1 MVLVCFMVNRF
12 CFSLTPLFL
21 PFLCSAAPVDYAR
34 QVQPLFEEHCT
45 DCHAAGDTDGDFAL
59 DTFAALMKGGENG
72 PALLAGRADDSLLV
86 KFLEGRSG
94 KTGKNQFM
102 PPGKR
107 DHLKAEEIALIKQ
120 WINEGAHGPVASTT
134 SVDPLAKLPKITSQ
148 SAVKPIHA
156 IAVDAAGKVAALG
169 RYGCVELVDAA
180 TMKLVRKIEGIVGKP
195 GAMSFSKDG
204 AMLFVG
210 AGEAGISGVAYAVQV
225 SDGAIV
231 KAFEGHRDAL
241 HAVALSPDGKTL
253 ATGGYD
259 QKIRLWDIVTG
270 KEAVTIAGHNGS
282 INGLAFRP
290 DGKVLASASA
300 DRTIKLWHA
309 VTGARLD
316 TLSQPLK
323 EQFCVV
329 FTADGKRLLAGG
341 ADSRIRVWNVSS
353 EAREGS
359 NPIQMS
365 KFAHEGAVLSLT
377 FSNDGKTLMSSASD
391 KSIKLWNAADIN
403 ERLALEKQSD
413 WSPAVAWQGSSTV
426 IAARLDGTTA
436 RYASDTGKPVV
447 LAAAPAK
454 PKAKQ
459 AAPTAPALPVLEQL
473 EPRGFQ
479 TGATTMLKMTGKNLT
494 GITAVK
500 TSDPRVQIT
509 AQGGVLTVVAAKD
522 VPRGAMDV
530 SVITAKGESAKLKL
544 HADDLPQGA
553 GTALPRNAW
562 GTLSATGQQDQ
573 HKFHAQAGQTI
584 VLDLAAKRLD
594 SKALNLMLEVL
605 GSDGK
610 PLATSRGLD
619 SGSDPFIAFT
629 TPATGDYTA
638 RVHQITLDG
647 SVNHVYR
654 LTIGALPY
662 VTGIWPLSVKA
673 NAESEVKL
681 IGHHLPMTS
690 VKVKAGASGEV
701 MLSAPGIRS
710 RAALSV
716 RVSDMPQVSEREPND
731 SIQTA
736 MPLNAPVEAHGQFS
750 KPGSGEGEDA
760 DHYSFTATKGER
772 WMIETLADLAA
783 SPADT
788 RIDILNEKG
797 EAVTRVQLQAVR
809 DSAVTFRSVDADNP
823 DIRLVNWE
831 EMELNEFVYFQGDV
845 ARIFRMPRGPDAGA
859 LHYAIGNKRRAYFD
873 TTATNHALD
882 DPAYVVQPVMEGSK
896 LVPNGLPVFTLNYGN
911 DDAGDRS
918 IGHDSRLTFTAPA
931 DGKYMV
937 RVSDSRGWSGKRY
950 VYRLNVRRPAPD
962 FSVTLEGN
970 DQTIGAG
977 GSMGFSLR
985 ATRRD
990 DFDGP
995 ITVTVEGV
1003 PQGFFVSSPVVIQEG
1018 HVLASGTIFAA
1029 ADAPNMADWSKVTV
1043 TASAL
1048 VDGKPV
1054 TRSVNNLGTIKL
1066 GPVPKF
1072 VAFLEADQDGK
1083 PKPRT
1088 GMEPE
1093 LITVSPGKITK
1104 AWIRVQRQGDEGIIN
1119 FDVHSLPHGVIIND
1133 IGLNGVQVRAKETER
1148 EIEFVCAKWVPA
1160 QERLAHA
1167 CVSSARVEAD
1177 SGGLATSFPVRIKI
1191 VRTADAVTQR

>member
-1 MVLVCFMVNRF
+1 MLHPMKPFVF
-12 CFSLTPLFL
+12 CHALLL
-21 PFLCSAAPVDYAR
+21 PALCVAVPIDYAK
-34 QVQPLFEEHCT
+34 QVQPLFETYCT
-45 DCHAAGDTDGDFAL
+45 DCHAAGDADGDFAL
-59 DTFAALMKGGENG
+59 DTYAALMKGGENG
-72 PALLAGRADDSLLV
+72 PALLAGKADDSLLV

-107 DHLKAEEIALIKQ
+107 DHLKPEEIALIKQ
-120 WINEGAHGPVASTT
+120 WINEGALGPVTT
-134 SVDPLAKLPKITSQ
+134 TTPTDPMAKLPKIASQ

-156 IAVDAAGKVAALG
+156 LAVDPAGKVAALG
-169 RYGCVELVDAA
+169 RYGSLELVDAS
-180 TMKLVRKIEGIVGKP
+180 TLKSLRKVEGIAGK
-195 GAMSFSKDG
+195 ASALTFSRDG
-204 AMLFVG
+204 STLFVA
-210 AGEAGISGVAYAVQV
+210 AGNAGVSGVAYVV
-225 SDGAIV
+225 KVTDGKILATL
-231 KAFEGHRDAL
+231 EGHKDAL
-241 HAVALSPDGKTL
+241 YALAVSPDGKTL

-259 QKIRLWDIVTG
+259 QKIKLWDLATTH
-270 KEAVTIAGHNGS
+270 EAATIAGHNGS

-300 DRTIKLWHA
+300 DRTIKLWNA
-309 VTGARLD
+309 STGARLD
-316 TLSQPLK
+316 TFSHPLK
-323 EQFCVV
+323 EQFTVA
-329 FTADGKRLLAGG
+329 FMADGKRLLAGG
-341 ADSRIRVWNVSS
+341 ADSRIRVWSVSA
-353 EAREGS
+353 EAKEGS

-377 FSNDGKTLMSSASD
+377 FSADGKMLMSSASD
-391 KSIKLWNAADIN
+391 RSIKLWSAEDIT
-403 ERLALEKQSD
+403 ERLALEKQTD
-413 WSPAVAWQGSSTV
+413 WSPAVAWQGNATV

-436 RYASDTGKPVV
+436 RYASDTGKPIASTTAAMPKPKAAMAKK
-447 LAAAPAK
+447 AAAP
-454 PKAKQ
+454 
-459 AAPTAPALPVLEQL
+459 TLPVLESL
-473 EPRGFQ
+473 VPRGFQ
-479 TGATTMLKMTGKNLT
+479 TSATTMIKATGKNLT

-500 TSDPRVQIT
+500 TSDPRVKIT
-509 AQGGVLTVVAAKD
+509 AQGDVLTVVADKE
-522 VPRGAMDV
+522 VPRGAVDV
-530 SVITAKGESAKLKL
+530 SVVTAQGESAKLKL
-544 HADDLPQGA
+544 YADDLPQG
-553 GTALPRNAW
+553 TNPVPALPRNAW
-562 GTLSATGQQDQ
+562 GTLAVTGQQDS
-573 HKFHAQAGQTI
+573 HTFRAEAGQTI
-584 VLDLAAKRLD
+584 VLDLAAKRVD

-619 SGSDPFIAFT
+619 SGADPFIAFKA
-629 TPATGDYTA
+629 PSAGEYTA

-654 LTIGALPY
+654 LTMGALPY
-662 VTGIWPLSVKA
+662 VTGVWPLSVKA
-673 NAESEVKL
+673 NTESEVKL
-681 IGHHLPMTS
+681 IGHHLPMTGI
-690 VKVKAGASGEV
+690 KVKAGASGEV
-701 MLSAPGIRS
+701 AVPAGVVRS

-716 RVSDMPQVSEREPND
+716 RISDLPQATENEPND
-731 SIQTA
+731 SVQTA
-736 MPLNAPVEAHGQFS
+736 MPLTVPVEVHGQF
-750 KPGSGEGEDA
+750 
-760 DHYSFTATKGER
+760 FTADAAGTEEVDHFAFMARKGER
-772 WMIETLADLAA
+772 WMIETIADLAG

-788 RIDILNEKG
+788 RIDILTEKG
-797 EAVTRVQLQAVR
+797 EAVPRLQLQAVR

-882 DPAYVVQPVMEGSK
+882 DPAYIVQPVAEGAK

-931 DGKYMV
+931 DGRYIV
-937 RVSDSRGWSGKRY
+937 RVSDSRGWSGERY
-950 VYRLNVRRPAPD
+950 VYRLSVRKPVPD
-962 FSVTLEGN
+962 FTVALEGN

-995 ITVTVEGV
+995 ITVKVDGV
-1003 PQGFFVSSPVVIQEG
+1003 PQGYFVSSPVVIQEG
-1018 HVLASGTIFAA
+1018 HVLASGSIFAA
-1029 ADAPNMADWSKVTV
+1029 ADAPAMADWSKVTV
-1043 TASAL
+1043 TATAMIS
-1048 VDGKPV
+1048 GKPV
-1054 TRSVNNLGTIKL
+1054 TRSVNGLGTIKL
-1066 GPVPKF
+1066 GPAPKF
-1072 VAFLEADQDGK
+1072 VAFLEVDKDGK
-1083 PKPRT
+1083 PQPRN
-1088 GMEPE
+1088 GMEPQE
-1093 LITVSPGKITK
+1093 IVVSPGKITK
-1104 AWIRVQRQGDEGIIN
+1104 AWIRVQRQGDQGIIN

-1148 EIEFVCAKWVPA
+1148 EIEFVCAKWVPE

-1191 VRTADAVTQR
+1191 VRAADTVTLR

>member
-1 MVLVCFMVNRF
+1 MKRF
-12 CFSLTPLFL
+12 CLTLTPVLLSLF
-21 PFLCSAAPVDYAR
+21 CAAAPVDYAR

-45 DCHAAGDTDGDFAL
+45 DCHSAGDADGDFAL
-59 DTFAALMKGGENG
+59 DTFEALRKGGENG
-72 PALLAGRADDSLLV
+72 PAVLAGRAEDSLLV

-107 DHLKAEEIALIKQ
+107 EHLSVEETALIKQ
-120 WINEGAHGPVASTT
+120 WINEGAKGPAGTT
-134 SVDPLAKLPKITSQ
+134 AAVDPLAKLPKIASQ
-148 SAVKPIHA
+148 TLVRPIHA

-169 RYGCVELVDAA
+169 RYGSVELVDAV
-180 TMKLVRKIEGIVGKP
+180 TLKLLRKVEGIAGKP
-195 GAMSFSKDG
+195 GALSFSKDG
-204 AMLFVG
+204 AMLFVA

-225 SDGAIV
+225 SDGSIV
-231 KAFEGHRDAL
+231 KKFEGHRDAL
-241 HAVALSPDGKTL
+241 HALALSPDGKTL

-259 QKIRLWDIVTG
+259 QKIRLWEIASG
-270 KEAVTIAGHNGS
+270 KESHLLAGHNGS

-300 DRTIKLWHA
+300 DRTIKLWHGM
-309 VTGARLD
+309 TGARLD
-316 TLSQPLK
+316 TFSQPLK
-323 EQFCVV
+323 EQFTVV
-329 FTADGKRLLAGG
+329 FTANGQRLLAGG
-341 ADSRIRVWNVSS
+341 ADNRIRVWSVSA
-353 EAREGS
+353 EAKEGS
-359 NPIQMS
+359 NPIVLS

-377 FSNDGKTLMSSASD
+377 LSADGQTLLSSASD
-391 KSIKLWNAADIN
+391 QTLKLWNAADIS
-403 ERLALEKQSD
+403 ERVLMEKQSD
-413 WSPAVAWQGSSTV
+413 WSPAVAWQGNAV
-426 IAARLDGTTA
+426 ILAARLDGTVT
-436 RYASDTGKPVV
+436 RYASATGRPVV
-447 LAAAPAK
+447 MAAAQ
-454 PKAKQ
+454 PKAKNGPP
-459 AAPTAPALPVLEQL
+459 AAPLLERL

-479 TGATTMLKMTGKNLT
+479 TGATSVIKMMGKNLA
-494 GITAVK
+494 GITAVN
-500 TSDPRVQIT
+500 TSDPRVKIT
-509 AQGGVLTVVAAKD
+509 AQGDGLVVVADKD
-522 VPRGAMDV
+522 VPRGAIDV
-530 SVITAKGESAKLKL
+530 SVVTAQGESAKLKL

-553 GTALPRNAW
+553 STTLPRNAW
-562 GTLSATGQQDQ
+562 GTLLATGQQDL
-573 HKFHAQAGQTI
+573 HTFHAEAGQTI
-584 VLDLAAKRLD
+584 VLDLAAKRVD

-619 SGSDPFIAFT
+619 SGTDPFIAFKA
-629 TPATGDYTA
+629 PVAGDYTA

-647 SVNHVYR
+647 SADHVYR

-662 VTGIWPLSVKA
+662 VTGVWPLSVNA
-673 NAESEVKL
+673 SAESEVRL
-681 IGHHLPMTS
+681 IGHHLPMTR
-690 VKVKAGASGEV
+690 VKVKAGANGEAIV
-701 MLSAPGIRS
+701 PVGGVRS

-716 RVSDMPQVSEREPND
+716 RISDDLPQETENEPND

-736 MPLNAPVEAHGQFS
+736 MSLSAPTEVHGQFFQADTS
-750 KPGSGEGEDA
+750 DSGDA
-760 DHYSFTATKGER
+760 DHYSFIARKGER
-772 WMIETLADLAA
+772 WMIETLADLAG

-788 RIDILNEKG
+788 RIDLLDEKG
-797 EAVTRVQLQAVR
+797 GAVPRVQLQAVR

-882 DPAYVVQPVMEGSK
+882 DPAYIVQPVADGAR

-918 IGHDSRLTFTAPA
+918 IGRDSRLTFTAPA
-931 DGKYMV
+931 DGRYWV
-937 RVSDSRGWSGKRY
+937 RVSDSRGWSGERF
-950 VYRLNVRRPAPD
+950 VYRLTVRKPVPD
-962 FSVTLEGN
+962 LSVALEGK

-985 ATRRD
+985 ATRKD

-995 ITVTVEGV
+995 ITVRVEGV
-1003 PQGFFVSSPVVIQEG
+1003 PQGWFVSSPVVIQEG
-1018 HVLASGTIFAA
+1018 HVLASGSIFAA
-1029 ADAPNMADWSKVTV
+1029 ADAPKMADWSKVTV
-1043 TASAL
+1043 TASAMI
-1048 VDGKPV
+1048 DGKPV
-1054 TRSVNNLGTIKL
+1054 TRSVNSLGMIKL
-1066 GPVPKF
+1066 GPAPKF
-1072 VAFLEADQDGK
+1072 VAFLEADQEGR
-1083 PKPRT
+1083 PKPRA

-1093 LITVSPGKITK
+1093 VITVSPGKITK

-1148 EIEFVCAKWVPA
+1148 EIEFVCAKWVPE

-1167 CVSSARVEAD
+1167 CVSSARTEAD
-1177 SGGLATSFPVRIKI
+1177 SGGLVTSFPVRIKI
-1191 VRTADAVTQR
+1191 VRPAEAVTLAR

>member
-1 MVLVCFMVNRF
+1 MKRF
-12 CFSLTPLFL
+12 CLTLTPVFL
-21 PFLCSAAPVDYAR
+21 SALCAAAPVEYAQ
-34 QVQPLFEEHCT
+34 QVQPLFDKHCT
-45 DCHAAGDTDGDFAL
+45 DCHSAGDADGDFAL
-59 DTFAALMKGGENG
+59 DTFEALKKGGENG
-72 PALLAGRADDSLLV
+72 PAVLAGRADDSLLV

-107 DHLKAEEIALIKQ
+107 EHLSADDIALIKQ
-120 WINEGAHGPVASTT
+120 WINEGAQGSAASKA
-134 SVDPLAKLPKITSQ
+134 SVDSLAKLPKIASQ
-148 SAVKPIHA
+148 SAVRPIHA

-169 RYGCVELVDAA
+169 RYGSVELVDAA
-180 TMKLVRKIEGIVGKP
+180 TLKSLRKIDGLAGK
-195 GAMSFSKDG
+195 ASALSFSHDG
-204 AMLFVG
+204 TMLFVA
-210 AGEAGISGVAYAVQV
+210 AGDAGVSGVAYVVNVA
-225 SDGAIV
+225 DGKISAQL
-231 KAFEGHRDAL
+231 EGHRDAL
-241 HAVALSPDGKTL
+241 YALALSPNGKTL

-259 QKIRLWDIVTG
+259 QKIKLWDIATR
-270 KEAVTIAGHNGS
+270 KAMATIAGHNGS
-282 INGLAFRP
+282 INSLAFRP

-300 DRTIKLWHA
+300 DRTIKLWNA
-309 VTGARLD
+309 MTGARLD
-316 TLSQPLK
+316 TFSQPLK
-323 EQFCVV
+323 EQFAVV

-341 ADSRIRVWNVSS
+341 ADNRIRVWSVSA
-353 EAREGS
+353 EAKEGS

-377 FSNDGKTLMSSASD
+377 FSADGRTLMSSASD
-391 KSIKLWNAADIN
+391 KSIKLWNAADIS
-403 ERLALEKQSD
+403 ERLALDKQTD
-413 WSPAVAWQGSSTV
+413 WSPAVAWQGSATV

-436 RYASDTGKPVV
+436 RYASETGKPIVMAV
-447 LAAAPAK
+447 AKPVARKPAAPVK
-454 PKAKQ
+454 
-459 AAPTAPALPVLEQL
+459 PVLEGF
-473 EPRGFQ
+473 EPAGFQ
-479 TGATTMLKMTGKNLT
+479 IGATTTVRLIGKNLA
-494 GITAVK
+494 GIKTANV
-500 TSDPRVQIT
+500 SDPRVKIT
-509 AQGGVLTVVAAKD
+509 AMGNVLTVIADKEVA
-522 VPRGAMDV
+522 RGSVEV
-530 SVITAKGESAKLKL
+530 SLVTAAGETAKLKL
-544 HADDLPQGA
+544 HGDDLPQDA
-553 GTALPRNAW
+553 AAPLPKNIW
-562 GTLSATGQQDQ
+562 GVLSKTGQQDQ

-584 VLDLAAKRLD
+584 VLDLAAKRVD

-619 SGSDPFIAFT
+619 SGTDPFIAFKA
-629 TPATGDYTA
+629 PATGEYTA

-662 VTGIWPLSVKA
+662 VTGVWPLSVKA

-690 VKVKAGASGEV
+690 VKVKAGASGEAAV
-701 MLSAPGIRS
+701 PAGAVRS

-716 RVSDMPQVSEREPND
+716 RISDLPQAMESEPND
-731 SIQTA
+731 SVQTA
-736 MPLNAPVEAHGQFS
+736 MSLSVPTEVHGQFF
-750 KPGSGEGEDA
+750 KPDASGTEDT
-760 DHYSFTATKGER
+760 DHFAFMARKGEQ
-772 WMIETLADLAA
+772 WIIETLADLAG

-788 RIDILNEKG
+788 RIDIFDEQG
-797 EAVTRVQLQAVR
+797 EAVPRVQLQAVR

-882 DPAYVVQPVMEGSK
+882 DPAYIVQPVAEGAK

-931 DGKYMV
+931 DGKYIV
-937 RVSDSRGWSGKRY
+937 RVSDSRGWSGERY
-950 VYRLNVRRPAPD
+950 VYRLSVRRPVPD
-962 FSVTLEGN
+962 FTVALEGK

-985 ATRRD
+985 AMRRD

-995 ITVTVEGV
+995 ITVKVEGV
-1003 PQGFFVSSPVVIQEG
+1003 PQGWFVSSPVVIQEG
-1018 HVLASGTIFAA
+1018 HVLTSGSIFAA
-1029 ADAPNMADWSKVTV
+1029 ADAPKMADWSKVIV
-1043 TASAL
+1043 TASAMIE
-1048 VDGKPV
+1048 GKPV
-1054 TRSVNNLGTIKL
+1054 TRSVNGLGAIKL
-1066 GPVPKF
+1066 GPAPKF
-1072 VAFLEADQDGK
+1072 VAFLEADKDGK
-1083 PKPRT
+1083 PQPRT
-1088 GMEPE
+1088 GMEPQV
-1093 LITVSPGKITK
+1093 ITVSPGKITK

-1148 EIEFVCAKWVPA
+1148 EIEFVCAKWVPE

-1167 CVSSARVEAD
+1167 CVSSARTEAD

-1191 VRTADAVTQR
+1191 VRAADAVTQR